1 MMSLIMAIVFFIA
14 MFLGAPL
21 FMSLLL
27 SVIIPLVIIP
37 EVPLYVVIQ
46 KIFTSL
52 DSYSLMAI
60 PFFMIAGSLLGKGGV
75 SKRLVDLAEALFGW
89 LPGGLAIV
97 TFVASAFF
105 GAISG
110 SSIATVAA
118 IGSIMLPSL
127 RAAGYDLKFSLAT
140 IASAGYLGVIV
151 PPSIPMVIYANAANT
166 SVGAVFAGGFI
177 PAILLIIA
185 QGIYSFWYGKKY
197 KIPTTPFK
205 LNNVWKSFKKSIL
218 ALLMPAIIL
227 GGIYSGVFTATESA
241 AVSVIYGLFL
251 SVFIYKEVNF
261 KGFFDI
267 MRSSVINSAVLMMII
282 SAATVAGYIL
292 TRDRIPA
299 MAAEWLVSFTDNT
312 VVFMIMANI
321 LMIVFGTF
329 MDAAPAVQILTP
341 ILAPALA
348 QYGINPVAFGVI
360 MIVNNAIGIV
370 TPPVGLNLNVAANLA
385 GVSIDMTI
393 NRHLWLYMLAA
404 IIVLILISIFPQII
418 MWLPNLIYA
427 K

>member
-37 EVPLYVVIQ
+37 EIPLYVVIQ

-75 SKRLVDLAEALFGW
+75 SKRLVNLADSLFGW

-127 RAAGYDLKFSLAT
+127 REAGYDLKFSLAT

-177 PAILLIIA
+177 PAILLVIA
-185 QGIYSFWYGKKY
+185 QGIYSFYYGKKY
-197 KIPTTPFK
+197 KVATTPFK
-205 LNNVWKSFKKSIL
+205 LDNVWQSFKKSIL

-251 SVFIYKEVNF
+251 SAFIYREVNL
-261 KGFFDI
+261 KGFFNI

-299 MAAEWLVSFTDNT
+299 MAAEWMVSVTDNT
-312 VVFMIMANI
+312 VVFMILANI

-348 QYGINPVAFGVI
+348 TYGINPVAFGVI

-385 GVSIDMTI
+385 GVPIDMTI
-393 NRHLWLYMLAA
+393 NKHLWLYMLAA
-404 IIVLILISIFPQII
+404 IIVLILISVFPQII

>member
-418 MWLPNLIYA
+418 MWLPNL
-427 K
+427 